1 MDKNQDHKMT
11 HDLPFAFIIDWP
23 ALGLGQLGPCLGPL
37 TREAPNL
44 GANFFIFY
52 INIFLKILKH
62 FSFYFFPIKKA
73 QVMLKI

>member
-44 GANFFIFY
+44 GANFFY
-52 INIFLKILKH
+52 FLYK
-62 FSFYFFPIKKA
+62 YFFEDIKTF
-73 QVMLKI
+73 